1 MIDILIHLQIVL
13 LIPLG
18 FFLVYLAVLTLFALV
33 AKKNKML
40 GGEHQKTFAVVIP
53 AHNEEHGITKT
64 LQSAFELE
72 YPKNKFTIIVVA
84 DNCTDHTASVAK
96 AAGAKVYERVDN
108 NLRGK
113 GYALR
118 WIFDKII
125 PENIY
130 DAVVVVDADSVMSR
144 NFLTVMNYYLNV
156 GAVSLQS
163 TDIVETGPASWSA
176 AMIRISFLLYN
187 FVRPLGR
194 SVIGLPVGLRGNG
207 MCLAIDTI
215 KDVPWNAYSLAEDV
229 DYGLHLLLNG
239 RPTYFA
245 PEAVVYATM
254 PQQTANAQ
262 SQRARWEGGRVSL
275 IRKYSLSLLKTAWK
289 RRSYK
294 FFDTLVDLI
303 TPSLV
308 NMIAI
313 VGVMVV
319 LNITIAFAGV
329 GPMYGYFFCWSAAGM
344 CGLFHLMI
352 GLYIARADKSLYTAL
367 FNVPRYFLWKI
378 GLYLHI
384 FKGEHQSEW
393 IRTTRETSQSPNNRK
408 LL

>member
-1 MIDILIHLQIVL
+1 MSDIIINLQMVL

-18 FFLVYLAVLTLFALV
+18 FFLAYLAALTLFALM
-33 AKKNKML
+33 AKKNKIF
-40 GGEHQKTFAVVIP
+40 GGEYQKNFAVVIP

-64 LQSAFELE
+64 LQSAFELK
-72 YPKNKFTIIVVA
+72 YQRNKFTVIVVA
-84 DNCTDHTASVAK
+84 DNCTDHTASIAK
-96 AAGAKVYERVDN
+96 AAGANVYERVDK

-125 PENIY
+125 PEHIY
-130 DAVVVVDADSVMSR
+130 EAVVVVDADSVLNR
-144 NFLTVMNYYLNV
+144 NFLTVMNFYLNR

-194 SVIGLPVGLRGNG
+194 RVLGLPIGLRGNG
-207 MCLAIDTI
+207 MCLAIDTL
-215 KDVPWNAYSLAEDV
+215 KDIPWDAYSLAEDV
-229 DYGLHLLLNG
+229 DYGLQLLLHG
-239 RPTYFA
+239 KPTYFA
-245 PEAVVYATM
+245 PEAEVYATM
-254 PQQTANAQ
+254 PQQTENAQ

-275 IRKYSLSLLKTAWK
+275 IRKYSLLLLKAAWK
-289 RRSYK
+289 SRSYMY
-294 FFDTLVDLI
+294 FDTLVDLI
-303 TPSLV
+303 TPSVV

-319 LNITIAFAGV
+319 LNILILFTGIGST
-329 GPMYGYFFCWSAAGM
+329 YGYSIYWSVVGM
-344 CGLFHLMI
+344 CGLFHLII
-352 GLYIARADKSLYTAL
+352 GLYIARADRSLYRAL
-367 FNVPRYFLWKI
+367 LNVPRYFLWKI

-384 FKGEHQSEW
+384 FKGKNQNEW
-393 IRTTRETSQSPNNRK
+393 IRTTREISQLPNNRK
-408 LL
+408 SS